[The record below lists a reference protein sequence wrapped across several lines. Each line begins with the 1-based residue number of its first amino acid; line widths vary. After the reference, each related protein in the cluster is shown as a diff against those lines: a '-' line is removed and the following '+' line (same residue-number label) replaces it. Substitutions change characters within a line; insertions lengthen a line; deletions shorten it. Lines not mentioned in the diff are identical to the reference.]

1 MAERAA
7 KQLELNKSELPNSIT
22 EVIATLTRAGFDAY
36 IVGGGVRDT
45 LLGLRPKDFDAVTD
59 AKPHEI
65 KDVFGKRCRIIGRRF
80 QLAHVYSGRELIEVA
95 TFRGPPTSNANTNQD
110 GMILRDNVWGDIKQ
124 DFARRDF
131 SINALYYQ
139 PLKGVVH
146 DFCGALED
154 IDNRIIRL
162 LGHAP
167 VRIDEDPVRLL
178 RACLLYTSPSPRD
191 RQKSRM
197 PSSA

>member
-22 EVIATLTRAGFDAY
+22 EVIATLNRAGFDAY

-95 TFRGPPTSNANTNQD
+95 TFRGPPTNDANTNQD

-124 DFARRDF
+124 DFSRRDF
-131 SINALYYQ
+131 SINALIINH
-139 PLKGVVH
+139 LKAW
-146 DFCGALED
+146 FMIFA
-154 IDNRIIRL
+154 
-162 LGHAP
+162 
-167 VRIDEDPVRLL
+167 VRLTTL
-178 RACLLYTSPSPRD
+178 IIKSFVCSAMRQCVSKKIQYVCCVLYVS
-191 RQKSRM
+191 K
-197 PSSA
+197 PSSVLSLMTS

>member
-95 TFRGPPTSNANTNQD
+95 TFRGPPTSDANTNRD

-124 DFARRDF
+124 DFSRRDF

-154 IDNRIIRL
+154 IDNKIIRL
-162 LGHAP
+162 T
-167 VRIDEDPVRLL
+167 DE
-178 RACLLYTSPSPRD
+178 
-191 RQKSRM
+191 
-197 PSSA
+197 

>member
-95 TFRGPPTSNANTNQD
+95 TFRGPPINDSNTNQD

-139 PLKGVVH
+139 PLKGIVH
-146 DFCGALED
+146 DF
-154 IDNRIIRL
+154 
-162 LGHAP
+162 
-167 VRIDEDPVRLL
+167 
-178 RACLLYTSPSPRD
+178 
-191 RQKSRM
+191 
-197 PSSA
+197 